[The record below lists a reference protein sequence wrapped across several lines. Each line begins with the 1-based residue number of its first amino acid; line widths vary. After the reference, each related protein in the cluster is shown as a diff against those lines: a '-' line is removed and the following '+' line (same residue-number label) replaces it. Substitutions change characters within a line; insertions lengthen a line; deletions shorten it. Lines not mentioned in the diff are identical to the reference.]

1 MHYTQGMEK
10 ENQFLRLE
18 VEKSKYSKD
27 KEGYSKFIQGL
38 IKHRG
43 GAPIST
49 TDSTSLTRRRE
60 DPLQELQ
67 ISKVNTS
74 SNNTRQV

>member
-1 MHYTQGMEK
+1 MEK

-27 KEGYSKFIQGL
+27 KEGYSRFIQGL

-43 GAPIST
+43 P
-49 TDSTSLTRRRE
+49 STSA
-60 DPLQELQ
+60 D
-67 ISKVNTS
+67 
-74 SNNTRQV
+74 